1 MMMKH
6 NFKCGIH
13 LNIKRKKCLFLIK
26 LKFKKM
32 KIRPKNQQRSNYYFL
47 IAAFSTIGILFSCSP
62 KQGVAGTKTITAEHL
77 AQGKIIFD
85 NSCGK
90 CHDLPNP
97 TDHTSQD
104 WVGIMNS
111 MAPKAKLND
120 AQHQMV
126 YDYIVSVK

>member
-1 MMMKH
+1 M
-6 NFKCGIH
+6 N
-13 LNIKRKKCLFLIK
+13 RQ
-26 LKFKKM
+26 
-32 KIRPKNQQRSNYYFL
+32 NQ
-47 IAAFSTIGILFSCSP
+47 STTFYTLLLSSLGVLGFMFSCTP
-62 KQGVAGTKTITAEHL
+62 KSAVTGTKTITAEHL
-77 AQGKIIFD
+77 AQGKIVFE

-90 CHDLPNP
+90 CHDLPSP
-97 TDHTSQD
+97 SDHNAQD

>member
-1 MMMKH
+1 MKKQ
-6 NFKCGIH
+6 N
-13 LNIKRKKCLFLIK
+13 NIRTQGNPTYTL
-26 LKFKKM
+26 
-32 KIRPKNQQRSNYYFL
+32 L
-47 IAAFSTIGILFSCSP
+47 IAAFGAIGLMFSCSP

-77 AQGKIIFD
+77 AQGKVVFD

-97 TDHTSQD
+97 TDHNAQD

-111 MAPKAKLND
+111 MAPKAKLNE

>member
-1 MMMKH
+1 MKLTPS
-6 NFKCGIH
+6 K
-13 LNIKRKKCLFLIK
+13 
-26 LKFKKM
+26 
-32 KIRPKNQQRSNYYFL
+32 PSYTFL
-47 IAAFSTIGILFSCSP
+47 IAAFGAIGLMFSCSP
-62 KQGVAGTKTITAEHL
+62 KTGVAGTKTITAEYL
-77 AQGKIIFD
+77 AQGKTIFD

-97 TDHTSQD
+97 ADHNAQD

-111 MAPKAKLND
+111 MAPKAHLND